1 MADQGKNEAVA
12 VSAVREE
19 MEKGPPIRMG
29 VTDPI
34 SLNLPTAAEL
44 ALTEHLLD
52 ELRKVSPL
60 DTEEGNRERRRILL
74 LLHKVLAEWVY
85 EMGIQQGM
93 DEETARTAGC
103 KIFTFGSYRLGLVN
117 PGSDIDALAVTPKH
131 MTREAFFTV
140 LVEKLQEHPEISE
153 ITPVPDA
160 YVPIIKMKFAQ
171 VEMDLLF
178 VRLLQS
184 EISEDLES
192 LNDDDLIKNMDD
204 RSVRSMNGCRVADH
218 ILALVPNPENFKHT
232 LRFIKLWAKKRG
244 LYSNVLGFF
253 GGITWAILVARVCQL
268 FPYYCVAALVS
279 RFFRVYDRWNWRNPV
294 LLCPLRE
301 SSQVAGLMSFR
312 VWNPKLYPQDRMHLM
327 PVITPAFPSM
337 NSTHNVSETTKKI
350 FLDEFHRAQEL
361 VSQVEQSRIPWSDLY
376 KELPFFT
383 QHKYFIH
390 VEILGKSKPVFLK
403 WKGWIESKLR
413 RLVKNLESIHQIE
426 VRPWP
431 DAIEFEDKDWS
442 SAAAMFMGLIV
453 IKSSTGNNAS
463 QGQTINL
470 RQQVT
475 QFVEMISQ
483 WPSANEHKGLY
494 DVRVRDVRRR
504 DLPEYVK
511 KKLAEK
517 SPAPLAIADAPD
529 ARVGEPPMKKLCLGP
544 ETRTISLVV

>member
-1 MADQGKNEAVA
+1 
-12 VSAVREE
+12 
-19 MEKGPPIRMG
+19 
-29 VTDPI
+29 
-34 SLNLPTAAEL
+34 
-44 ALTEHLLD
+44 
-52 ELRKVSPL
+52 
-60 DTEEGNRERRRILL
+60 
-74 LLHKVLAEWVY
+74 
-85 EMGIQQGM
+85 
-93 DEETARTAGC
+93 
-103 KIFTFGSYRLGLVN
+103 
-117 PGSDIDALAVTPKH
+117 
-131 MTREAFFTV
+131 
-140 LVEKLQEHPEISE
+140 
-153 ITPVPDA
+153 
-160 YVPIIKMKFAQ
+160 
-171 VEMDLLF
+171 
-178 VRLLQS
+178 
-184 EISEDLES
+184 
-192 LNDDDLIKNMDD
+192 
-204 RSVRSMNGCRVADH
+204 
-218 ILALVPNPENFKHT
+218 
-232 LRFIKLWAKKRG
+232 
-244 LYSNVLGFF
+244 
-253 GGITWAILVARVCQL
+253 
-268 FPYYCVAALVS
+268 
-279 RFFRVYDRWNWRNPV
+279 
-294 LLCPLRE
+294 
-301 SSQVAGLMSFR
+301 MSFR